1 MTGTARG
8 WLARLASGLTPPFV
22 VALLLLALAVP
33 AGAQQVPRLDSAVT
47 DETGLLDQDRA
58 AIEAA
63 LERLFGQTGVQLYVL
78 FIETT
83 DGIDIGDYA
92 EAVGDANLGPRD
104 ALLVVAVA
112 DRTDNISIAPGLRD
126 EVSQVQLDRVR
137 TDVLEA
143 GLAEGD
149 FGGAVVDTAE
159 ALAGVFPAV
168 GPIVTPMPAT
178 PPPATPPPAPPPDPG
193 EGAGS
198 WLPALLGVVLLI
210 VGVVWIASRVNT
222 LRAQRRAEFEEA
234 KRQEE
239 LGRQANA
246 LLITTDDALRDAEQE
261 LGFAEAEFGEAQAQ
275 PLREALAAARGELQA
290 AFAIGQRLD
299 DDEPET
305 PDQRRQMIEEIIE
318 RCGRAQAAIE
328 EQAAGLAHLRDLER
342 TAPEAL
348 GRLARELERVR
359 GRLAEVTSA
368 EKRLHGY
375 AAELTDAVADNVEAA
390 KEKLGAVEAGLASGR
405 QALETGDRALSAVAA
420 RAAEDAL
427 EDADS
432 LLAAVEHL
440 ADSLDE
446 TAARLRAELV
456 AAARDVEAA
465 QAAVAAGTAHGFAGT
480 LAEAELALNQAREEA
495 DSARP
500 NVVAALRRA
509 SEANSLADKVLEG
522 IREAEAQRQRAIQNA
537 AAALAAAD
545 ANMARAGD
553 YIASHRRGSN
563 ISRRARNRLAEAE
576 RLAADARSQLDV
588 DPSRALETARHADR
602 MASEAYSLARE
613 DVPLVDVYDPRR
625 QRPDDALGSL
635 IAGAILGSILSGG
648 GRGSRRPGRSGSLPR
663 PGSRGGGWGGGF
675 GGGRSSSGGFGS
687 GGFGGGRGGFGGG
700 RSSSGRW

>member
-1 MTGTARG
+1 MARG
-8 WLARLASGLTPPFV
+8 WLARLASGLTLPFV

-47 DETGLLDQDRA
+47 DETGLLDEDRA

-63 LERLFGQTGVQLYVL
+63 LERLFERTGVQLYVL

-83 DGIDIGDYA
+83 DGVDIGDYA

-112 DRTDNISIAPGLRD
+112 DRTDNISIGPALRD
-126 EVSQVQLDRVR
+126 DVSQVQLDRVR
-137 TDVLEA
+137 TAVLEA

-149 FGGAVVDTAE
+149 FGGAVVDTAD
-159 ALAGVFPAV
+159 ALADVFPAI

-178 PPPATPPPAPPPDPG
+178 PPPATLPPAPPPPPADG
-193 EGAGS
+193 GAGPL
-198 WLPALLGVVLLI
+198 LPALLGAVLLI
-210 VGVVWIASRVNT
+210 IGVVWIASRVNT
-222 LRAQRRAEFEEA
+222 LRAERRAEFEEA

-261 LGFAEAEFGEAQAQ
+261 LGFAEAEFGEAQAR
-275 PLREALAAARGELQA
+275 PLREALAVARGELQA
-290 AFAIGQRLD
+290 AFVIGQRLD

-318 RCGRAQAAIE
+318 RCGRAQATIE
-328 EQAAGLAHLRDLER
+328 EQAGVLAHLRDLER

-348 GRLARELERVR
+348 ERLGRELGRVRARLADVGQAER
-359 GRLAEVTSA
+359 RLS
-368 EKRLHGY
+368 KY
-375 AAELTDAVADNVEAA
+375 ATALTDAVADNVDGA
-390 KEKLGAVEAGLASGR
+390 KEKLAAAESNLAGGREALATD
-405 QALETGDRALSAVAA
+405 QPALAAVAA
-420 RAAEDAL
+420 RGAEDAL

-446 TAARLRAELV
+446 AATRLAEEL
-456 AAARDVEAA
+456 AAAGRDVEAA
-465 QAAVAAGTAHGFAGT
+465 QAAVTAGSAHGFAGT
-480 LAEAELALNQAREEA
+480 LAEAELALSQARAEA
-495 DSARP
+495 ESPQP

-522 IREAEAQRQRAIQNA
+522 IREAEVQRQRAVQNA
-537 AAALAAAD
+537 TAALVAAD
-545 ANMARAGD
+545 ASVSRAGD
-553 YIASHRRGSN
+553 YIGSHRRGTN
-563 ISRRARNRLAEAE
+563 IGRRARNRLAEAE
-576 RLAADARSQLDV
+576 RLAAEARSQLDAE
-588 DPSRALETARHADR
+588 PARALEMARRADR

-613 DVPLVDVYDPRR
+613 EAPVGGGYDPRR
-625 QRPDDALGSL
+625 HRPDDAFGSL
-635 IAGAILGSILSGG
+635 LAGAILGSILSGG